1 MCCAHVA
8 EGKDHAL
15 VGWSLPVRLTVYGR
29 EHREVKSDRHTMKLT
44 TLGVVL
50 ALVCCATAQTTRF
63 PILNIT
69 IGEPLPELRLLSGD
83 VELDMLPAHFMVR

>member
-1 MCCAHVA
+1 MPA
-8 EGKDHAL
+8 G
-15 VGWSLPVRLTVYGR
+15 SLPGR
-29 EHREVKSDRHTMKLT
+29 AQFEAVKFSLKVESDRHTMKLT
-44 TLGVVL
+44 KLAVVL

-69 IGEPLPELRLLSGD
+69 IGEPLPELRLLSGN